1 MRRREFITLLP
12 PKSAVNSQPMNQ
24 SRCNRIRTNPG
35 QRNYSAAIELLSS
48 DDGDE
53 LRKTDPMPTER
64 RANSRC
70 DLAREFVGGAN
81 SCADDNQFFIS
92 LSRFQPGARAL
103 YSATT
108 GGGSDCKQ
116 IHPNR

>member
-1 MRRREFITLLP
+1 MD
-12 PKSAVNSQPMNQ
+12 Q
-24 SRCNRIRTNPG
+24 SRCNRVRTNPG
-35 QRNYSAAIELLSS
+35 QRNYSAAIELWSG

-64 RANSRC
+64 RAVSRC
-70 DLAREFVGGAN
+70 DLAHEFVGGAN

-103 YSATT
+103 YSATAGN
-108 GGGSDCKQ
+108 GGDREQ
-116 IHPNR
+116 IHLNRTIHSMNRNERSDIA

>member
-1 MRRREFITLLP
+1 
-12 PKSAVNSQPMNQ
+12 MNQ
-24 SRCNRIRTNPG
+24 SRCNRVRTNSG
-35 QRNYSAAIELLSS
+35 QRNYSAARELLSS
-48 DDGDE
+48 DDGDK

-64 RANSRC
+64 RVVSRC

-92 LSRFQPGARAL
+92 LSRLQPGARAF

-108 GGGSDCKQ
+108 RNGGDGEH
-116 IHPNR
+116 IHEI